1 MASYTEGDCQ
11 LSHIVEIATEVR
23 DPAAIGAACHRL
35 TLPPPVH
42 GPTRLF
48 AGEVTGW
55 AVRLP
60 DWKYPA
66 VCNTETG
73 RVHYDTY
80 GGRWGDES
88 RLHEFLQA
96 YAVEKTRIEVRTQGH
111 TMTEESLPDGSIRMT
126 VAVGGAA

>member
-1 MASYTEGDCQ
+1 M
-11 LSHIVEIATEVR
+11 SHIVEIATEVR
-23 DPAAIGAACHRL
+23 DPAAIRAACQRL
-35 TLPPPVH
+35 TLPPPAY

-60 DWKYPA
+60 DWKFPA
-66 VCNTETG
+66 VCNTDTG
-73 RVHYDTY
+73 RVHYDNY

-88 RLHEFLQA
+88 RLHEFLQI
-96 YAVEKTRIEVRTQGH
+96 YAVEKTRIEVRKQGH